1 MARNSY
7 YNFGKDLKRMFPEQT
22 KTNLHIIIWL
32 VVFIA
37 DLVAMYF
44 ILEHFGFSWY
54 SHGIRTFHSYLY
66 LCALIGGGLMI
77 FWLETLIYDK
87 LHTLFR

>member
-37 DLVAMYF
+37 DLVAVYF
-44 ILEHFGFSWY
+44 LLTHFGFSPY
-54 SHGIRTFHSYLY
+54 GNGSLGNYLY
-66 LCALIGGGLMI
+66 LCALIAGGLLI
-77 FWLETLIYDK
+77 FWLETVIYNK
-87 LHTLFR
+87 IHALFR